1 MNATF
6 IRRTAVVFTLATCH
20 FLFAGAAL
28 SDEQALD
35 SYEYKLML
43 QPESF
48 LASGRNET
56 IDALWSK
63 DIAESLSAVSGVE
76 ASGTSFFPEK
86 DRAVRFWDS
95 ERCLLL
101 RHGYAFRERVKI
113 KDDEER
119 KDKRKVTLKYR
130 NEERATAAA
139 KDLSSKESGKSKFE
153 LDVTAGREP
162 DSPTRSIYS
171 KSTTQTIES
180 GKRLNKLDDPLGLYP
195 ALAADLEA
203 QGAEFDEDA
212 PLLVVADLTV
222 REQVYEGPLASLG
235 EQGAA
240 FSLTLWFDSEAVTLD
255 RPLLAELSFKVENAA
270 GQTADA
276 EVLARAERLFEAL
289 LALPQRDASAC
300 TKTRSLYAGATSCS
314 LEIDCDGE

>member
-1 MNATF
+1 MNAAWL
-6 IRRTAVVFTLATCH
+6 RRAAIVLIFTTCN
-20 FLFAGAAL
+20 FWFAGAAL

-43 QPESF
+43 QPEGF
-48 LASGRNET
+48 LESRRDES
-56 IDALWSK
+56 IVALWNK
-63 DIAESLSAVSGVE
+63 DIAESLSAVSGAE

-86 DRAVRFWDS
+86 DRAVRFWDNES
-95 ERCLLL
+95 CLLL

-113 KDDEER
+113 KDGDER

-153 LDVTAGREP
+153 RDVTAGREP
-162 DSPTRSIYS
+162 NSPPRSIYS
-171 KSTTQTIES
+171 KSTTQTIKS
-180 GKRLNKLDDPLGLYP
+180 GKKLNRLDDPLGLYP

-212 PLLVVADLTV
+212 PLSVVADLTV

-240 FSLTLWFDSEAVTLD
+240 FSLTLWFDSEAGSLD

-270 GQTADA
+270 GQAADA

-289 LALPQRDASAC
+289 LDLPQRDASAC
-300 TKTRSLYAGATSCS
+300 TKTRSLYAGATSCN
-314 LEIDCDGE
+314 LDIHCDGE